1 MESKVDAARAARST
15 FLLFDVTTRHVCDN
29 RIMNEE
35 TTNFHFAPRPS
46 SSLNHLVP
54 QGRIVPVSV
63 FGGQRSD
70 REGGL
75 GQGR

>member
-1 MESKVDAARAARST
+1 MLQEQQGQH
-15 FLLFDVTTRHVCDN
+15 FYCLMFTRHVRDN

-63 FGGQRSD
+63 FGRQRSD

-75 GQGR
+75 VQGR